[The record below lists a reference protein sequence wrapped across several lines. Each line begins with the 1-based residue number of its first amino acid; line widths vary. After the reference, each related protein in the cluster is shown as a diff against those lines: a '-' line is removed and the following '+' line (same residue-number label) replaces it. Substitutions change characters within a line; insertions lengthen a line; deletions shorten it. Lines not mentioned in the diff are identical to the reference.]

1 MLDQLMKVVE
11 QKAKESIVDNK
22 AIPDQLNNAAIK
34 EVTNQIYNSLQLQVN
49 KGQMDQVI
57 ALFYNQGKNQSP
69 VVNSVAEAVTA
80 SLSAKFNITPD
91 NARAVASQIVPAV
104 MNEIIQKAR
113 DPRDIDFDVQQIMR
127 RLTGNNTLDISE
139 KIPKE
144 EPKRF
149 GSLGEIVSKFFGK

>member
-1 MLDQLMKVVE
+1 MKVVE
-11 QKAKESIVDNK
+11 QKAQQSIVDNK

-49 KGQMDQVI
+49 KGQMDEVI
-57 ALFYNQGKNQSP
+57 ALFFAQGKAPSP
-69 VVNSVAEAVTA
+69 VVNSVAEAVTT

-91 NARAVASQIVPAV
+91 NARSVASQIVPAV
-104 MNEIIQKAR
+104 INEIIQKAR

-127 RLTGNNTLDISE
+127 RLTGNNTLDISD
-139 KIPKE
+139 KIPKD

-149 GSLGEIVSKFFGK
+149 GGLGEIVSKFFGK

>member
-1 MLDQLMKVVE
+1 MKVVE

-34 EVTNQIYNSLQLQVN
+34 EVTNQIYNSLQMQVN
-49 KGQMDQVI
+49 KGQMDDVI
-57 ALFYNQGKNQSP
+57 AMFFTQSKTQSP
-69 VVNSVAEAVTA
+69 VMHSLSDAVTT
-80 SLSAKFNITPD
+80 SLSAKFNITQD
-91 NARAVASQIVPAV
+91 NARAVANQIVPAV

-127 RLTGNNTLDISE
+127 RLTGNNSLDISN
-139 KIPKE
+139 KIPTE

-149 GSLGEIVSKFFGK
+149 GGLGDIVSKFFGK